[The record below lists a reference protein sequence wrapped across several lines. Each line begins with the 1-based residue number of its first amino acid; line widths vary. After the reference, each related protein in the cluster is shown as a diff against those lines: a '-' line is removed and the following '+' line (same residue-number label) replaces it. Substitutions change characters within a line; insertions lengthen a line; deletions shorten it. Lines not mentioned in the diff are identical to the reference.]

1 MLIFKEM
8 CMFQEMF
15 EKATAKPTIE
25 VSSLVKDN
33 WYMIDL
39 MGMNVRARLMESPK
53 QGRGYKSVVMMD
65 VRGSDVGMFDE
76 MGSVYVTDI
85 VSEYAE

>member
-1 MLIFKEM
+1 MSFM
-8 CMFQEMF
+8 EMF
-15 EKATAKPTIE
+15 EEANAKPSIDVTT
-25 VSSLVKDN
+25 LKKDN

>member
-1 MLIFKEM
+1 MY
-8 CMFQEMF
+8 MFQEIF
-15 EKATAKPTIE
+15 EKASAKPTLK
-25 VSSLVKDN
+25 VSSLVKNN

-39 MGMNVRARLMESPK
+39 MGMNVRAKLMESPK
-53 QGRGYKSVVMMD
+53 QGKGYKSVVMMD

>member
-1 MLIFKEM
+1 
-8 CMFQEMF
+8 MFQEMF

-65 VRGSDVGMFDE
+65 VRGSDAGMFDE

-85 VSEYAE
+85 VSEHAE

>member
-1 MLIFKEM
+1 MY
-8 CMFQEMF
+8 MFQEMF
-15 EKATAKPTIE
+15 EKATAKPTIQ

-85 VSEYAE
+85 LSEYEK

>member
-1 MLIFKEM
+1 
-8 CMFQEMF
+8 MFQEMF
-15 EKATAKPTIE
+15 EKATAKPTIQ
-25 VSSLVKDN
+25 VSSLVQDN

-39 MGMNVRARLMESPK
+39 MGMTVRARLMESPK

-85 VSEYAE
+85 LSEYEK

>member
-1 MLIFKEM
+1 
-8 CMFQEMF
+8 MFQEMF
-15 EKATAKPTIE
+15 EKATAKPTIQ
-25 VSSLVKDN
+25 VSSLVKDS

>member
-1 MLIFKEM
+1 
-8 CMFQEMF
+8 MFQEMF
-15 EKATAKPTIE
+15 EKATAKPTIQ

-33 WYMIDL
+33 WYMIDM

-85 VSEYAE
+85 IGEYNG

>member
-1 MLIFKEM
+1 
-8 CMFQEMF
+8 MFQEIF
-15 EKATAKPTIE
+15 EKASAKPTLE
-25 VSSLVKDN
+25 VSSLVKNN

-39 MGMNVRARLMESPK
+39 MGMNVRAKLMESPK
-53 QGRGYKSVVMMD
+53 QGKGYKSVVMMD

>member
-1 MLIFKEM
+1 MY
-8 CMFQEMF
+8 MFQEIF
-15 EKATAKPTIE
+15 EKASAKPTLE
-25 VSSLVKDN
+25 VSSLVKNN

-39 MGMNVRARLMESPK
+39 MGMNVRAKLMESPK
-53 QGRGYKSVVMMD
+53 QGKGYKSVVMMD

>member
-1 MLIFKEM
+1 
-8 CMFQEMF
+8 MFQEMF
-15 EKATAKPTIE
+15 EKATAKPTIQ

-85 VSEYAE
+85 LSVYEK